1 MLADVLVEVVSQ
13 TTEKTFTYHIPNDM
27 NALVGMRVL
36 VPFGVRSIEGFIV
49 KIYDEVK
56 LDYEVK
62 DIIKLVDDR
71 PVLNEEMLELGKY
84 ISKKTLSPLTK
95 AYQTMLPSA
104 LKARKKTNINKK
116 FVKCL
121 RIIKEG
127 KFTSKQQEVFDYVKN
142 HNDALKSEVNKIS
155 VSVCKTLIKNGYL
168 EEFDKEV
175 YRLLDDVKIERQD

>member
-1 MLADVLVEVVSQ
+1 MLADVLVEVVSK

-127 KFTSKQQEVFDYVKN
+127 KFTSKQ
-142 HNDALKSEVNKIS
+142 
-155 VSVCKTLIKNGYL
+155 
-168 EEFDKEV
+168 
-175 YRLLDDVKIERQD
+175 